1 VNTHRLIGSAFLPTI
16 RASDRQPE
24 TRICPSHPAPA
35 LQRDSPALFTS
46 GDAANV
52 LRGEVKAIIE
62 PTVPG
67 EAEKVQIAI
76 QTGEEPNQEIRI
88 ANTLTNAQAE
98 TGALKKGAALHLG
111 ISLSNLS
118 RKLQP
123 NIPRIP
129 VRNLCGNS
137 PNKSVKPA
145 GRATLCP
152 QLSRSW
158 L

>member
-1 VNTHRLIGSAFLPTI
+1 
-16 RASDRQPE
+16 
-24 TRICPSHPAPA
+24 
-35 LQRDSPALFTS
+35 
-46 GDAANV
+46 
-52 LRGEVKAIIE
+52 VKAIIE

-98 TGALKKGAALHLG
+98 TVALKRGAALRLG

-145 GRATLCP
+145 RRATLCP

-158 L
+158 LAGCEPKESGARSFSLSAEDHRCATIVATRPFGGEWYKEIKL